1 MSGISNHTYA
11 SPLALHC
18 VQCGTENRLYTQHKA
33 QGFCCASCNTYNEYS
48 AQRNLRQGGH
58 FAKLHKATFK
68 IGTVFHIDAADFV
81 LINYLVKEETAYKTS
96 WTEYTLFHP
105 VEGCRTLSE
114 SDGHYSLLKPSR
126 FYNSLSHVTREA
138 KHPENGTFQLYSRYK
153 FTIRHADGE
162 FLSDITGKELPA
174 CDDYVNP
181 PYILTYERTAH
192 EAWWYEGE
200 YVDHKTLK
208 SWLKEPVILPRPEGV
223 APSQPFAYS
232 MSRPKL
238 LWMTVFAIALLLVT
252 QMILSAFVTTP
263 KTVSSER
270 HTAADNAAEKTYISQ
285 PFEITANHCATDFN
299 INCDLDNNWLETDFT
314 LVNETTGDQYYFS
327 GVVEFYS
334 GYDDG
339 EAWSEGSRSTTLTVG
354 NLAKGRYHYNL
365 TTTSDSTKPVRS
377 VNVTVIENVA
387 LALNF
392 WLAILCLLI
401 FPLYIY
407 LRRKNWERKQWS
419 NSDYS
424 PYHTET

>member
-1 MSGISNHTYA
+1 M
-11 SPLALHC
+11 ALSC
-18 VQCGTENRLYTQHKA
+18 AQCAKPAQLYTQHKA
-33 QGFCCASCNTYNEYS
+33 QGFCCSFCGTYNEYDGKR
-48 AQRNLRQGGH
+48 QLRRGGS
-58 FAKLHKATFK
+58 FTKSPKATFT
-68 IGTVFHIDAADFV
+68 IGTLFHMEEADFV
-81 LINYLVKEETAYKTS
+81 LINYLVKEETTYKTS

-114 SDGHYSLLKPSR
+114 SDGHYTLMKASR
-126 FYNSLSHVTREA
+126 FYNRSNVTREA
-138 KHPENGTFQLYSRYK
+138 KHPEKGTFQLYSRYK
-153 FTIRHADGE
+153 FTIRHAEGE
-162 FLSDITGKELPA
+162 FLSDMTGKELPA

-208 SWLKEPVILPRPEGV
+208 SWLREPVILPRWEGV

-232 MSRPKL
+232 MSRSQLLKL
-238 LWMTVFAIALLLVT
+238 TAMAIGLLVLA
-252 QMILSAFVTTP
+252 QIILSSFVTTP
-263 KTVSSER
+263 KAVSSR
-270 HTAADNAAEKTYISQ
+270 SYKAADNSAEKTYISQ
-285 PFEITANHCATDFN
+285 PFEISANHCATDFN
-299 INCDLDNNWLETDFT
+299 ISCDLDNNWLETDFT

-327 GVVEFYS
+327 GVVEYYY
-334 GYDDG
+334 GYEDG

-354 NLAKGRYHYNL
+354 NLTKGRYHYNL

-387 LALNF
+387 LMLNF
-392 WLAILCLLI
+392 WLAVLCLLA

-424 PYHTET
+424 PFNTN